1 MNATAMKVLLV
12 DDDEAVLT
20 ALEDAL
26 HQEPYEVLTTRSG
39 EEALSLL
46 QRTSVDVVVSD
57 EEMPGIRG
65 SELLALVRDKHPE
78 TTRLLLTG
86 HATLDSAMRA
96 INQGQV
102 FQYVTKPI
110 DTRRF
115 TEILRAAV
123 HLRLVARTT
132 AQIWQ
137 GATAQH
143 GAMSRYASDSATLS
157 NHATQNGAGA
167 TRTANGVDLERAAR
181 TLLEAS
187 ERFSPRTSSM
197 PSFKDPV
204 AAGVAK
210 LLTSREHEVLIGLA
224 AGWNPKEIAGKL
236 NISPNTA
243 RNHVKSVYRKLGL
256 HSRGELHAWVLEHL
270 NHR

>member
-12 DDDEAVLT
+12 DDDDAVLT

-46 QRTSVDVVVSD
+46 QRTPVDVVVSD

-65 SELLALVRDKHPE
+65 TELLALVRDKHPE

-96 INQGQV
+96 INEGQV

-115 TEILRAAV
+115 ADILRAAV

-143 GAMSRYASDSATLS
+143 GAMSRFSTDSATLERS
-157 NHATQNGAGA
+157 GSDKT
-167 TRTANGVDLERAAR
+167 TNGVDIERAAR

-187 ERFSPRTSSM
+187 ERFAPRPSSL

-210 LLTSREHEVLIGLA
+210 LLTSREHEVLLGLS
-224 AGWNPKEIAGKL
+224 AGWNPKEIASKL

>member
-12 DDDEAVLT
+12 DDDEAVLS

-65 SELLALVRDKHPE
+65 SELLALVREKHPE

-96 INQGQV
+96 INEGQV

-115 TEILRAAV
+115 AELLRAAV

-137 GATAQH
+137 GATVQH
-143 GAMSRYASDSATLS
+143 GAVSRYASDSATLS
-157 NHATQNGAGA
+157 TQDSNGAVKP
-167 TRTANGVDLERAAR
+167 ANGVDLERAAR

-187 ERFSPRTSSM
+187 ERFSPRPSSM

-210 LLTSREHEVLIGLA
+210 LLTSREHEVLLGLS

-270 NHR
+270 NR

>member
-1 MNATAMKVLLV
+1 MKVLLV
-12 DDDEAVLT
+12 DDDDAVLA

-26 HQEPYEVLTTRSG
+26 HREPYEVLTTRSG

-86 HATLDSAMRA
+86 HATLDSAIRA
-96 INQGQV
+96 INEGQV
-102 FQYVTKPI
+102 FQYVTKPV

-123 HLRLVARTT
+123 RLRVVARTT

-137 GATAQH
+137 GAHAQH
-143 GAMSRYASDSATLS
+143 GALSRYENDSRQLD
-157 NHATQNGAGA
+157 NGGEAPPQGI
-167 TRTANGVDLERAAR
+167 DLERAAR

-187 ERFSPRTSSM
+187 ERFAPRTGS
-197 PSFKDPV
+197 PPAFKDPV

-210 LLTSREHEVLIGLA
+210 LLTAREHEVLLGLA
-224 AGWNPKEIAGKL
+224 AGWNPKEIASKL

-270 NHR
+270 NHK

>member
-1 MNATAMKVLLV
+1 MKVLLV

-20 ALEDAL
+20 ALEEAL

-96 INQGQV
+96 INEGQV

-115 TEILRAAV
+115 AEILRAAV

-143 GAMSRYASDSATLS
+143 GAMSRYASDSATLD
-157 NHATQNGAGA
+157 
-167 TRTANGVDLERAAR
+167 RKTANGVDLERAAR

-187 ERFSPRTSSM
+187 ERFSPRSSSM
-197 PSFKDPV
+197 PTFKDPV

-210 LLTSREHEVLIGLA
+210 LLTSREHEVLLGLS

>member
-26 HQEPYEVLTTRSG
+26 HKEPYEVLTTRSG

-46 QRTSVDVVVSD
+46 QRTAVDVVVSD

-96 INQGQV
+96 INEGQV
-102 FQYVTKPI
+102 FQYVTKPV

-115 TEILRAAV
+115 AEILRAAV

-137 GATAQH
+137 GASTQH
-143 GAMSRYASDSATLS
+143 GAMSRYASDSAQLDRGGE
-157 NHATQNGAGA
+157 NRAG
-167 TRTANGVDLERAAR
+167 NGVDLERAAR

-187 ERFSPRTSSM
+187 ERFAPR
-197 PSFKDPV
+197 PSTAPTFKDPV

-210 LLTSREHEVLIGLA
+210 LLTSREHEVLLGLA

>member
-12 DDDEAVLT
+12 DDDEAVLS

-96 INQGQV
+96 INEGQV

-115 TEILRAAV
+115 AELLRAAV

-143 GAMSRYASDSATLS
+143 GAVSRYASDSATL
-157 NHATQNGAGA
+157 AGQDRNGAGKA
-167 TRTANGVDLERAAR
+167 ANGVDLERAAR

-187 ERFSPRTSSM
+187 ERFSPRPSSM
-197 PSFKDPV
+197 PSFRDPV

-210 LLTSREHEVLIGLA
+210 LLTSREHEVLLGLS

-236 NISPNTA
+236 SISPNTA

-270 NHR
+270 NR